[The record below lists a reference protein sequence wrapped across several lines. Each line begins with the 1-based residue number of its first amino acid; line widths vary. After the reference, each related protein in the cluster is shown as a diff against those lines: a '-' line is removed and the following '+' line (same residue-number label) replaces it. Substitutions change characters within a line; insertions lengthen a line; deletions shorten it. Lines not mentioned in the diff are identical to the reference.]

1 MKAIFHG
8 DHHTELGVVGE
19 SRAYWDVARVPVK
32 ITLLLPST
40 ARRGD
45 PFQLEARFTD
55 LETNSPVKAGSKVA
69 FKFGSASWYSSVTM
83 TTPGI
88 AIYDGNALDW
98 LFMRIT
104 GNQFT
109 VTVGIINSDRYG
121 DLLQVAKGSIRLVS
135 KGQVTTKRIIQT
147 TRKIARTTT
156 LAKAPVKV
164 YVPSVTARR
173 GTKAT
178 LKATISRLTGTK
190 LSGVTVFFRVG
201 SKLVGRKVT
210 NKKGA
215 AAVVYTIPKRET
227 IGKKS
232 IKVETVATPK
242 YKAGKGIGRLA
253 VKA

>member
-1 MKAIFHG
+1 M
-8 DHHTELGVVGE
+8 
-19 SRAYWDVARVPVK
+19 
-32 ITLLLPST
+32 T
-40 ARRGD
+40 A
-45 PFQLEARFTD
+45 
-55 LETNSPVKAGSKVA
+55 
-69 FKFGSASWYSSVTM
+69 
-83 TTPGI
+83 PGI
-88 AIYDGNALDW
+88 AIYNFKALYW
-98 LFMRIT
+98 TLLPVT
-104 GNQFT
+104 ANQLN
-109 VTVGIINSDRYG
+109 VTAGIADSERYG

-135 KGQVTTKRIIQT
+135 QGQVTTKRIIQT

-190 LSGVTVFFRVG
+190 VSGVTVFFRVG

-232 IKVETVATPK
+232 IKVETVATTK
-242 YKAGKGIGRLA
+242 YKAGKGTGRLA